1 MQCNIYNQYVLILL
15 DDDDDWDDHEQVIV
29 GTCIAQFDYKCMR
42 NDELNLKQGDTIE
55 IIEKRTDGWWRGQ
68 LNNSIGLFPST
79 YVKEV

>member
-1 MQCNIYNQYVLILL
+1 
-15 DDDDDWDDHEQVIV
+15 
-29 GTCIAQFDYKCMR
+29 MR